1 MMMISEVLE
10 SLAVGEQLPDEAP
23 GQLGG
28 VVKRCGTLP
37 SEQVNIRKEV
47 VRTSSTL
54 K

>member
-28 VVKRCGTLP
+28 VVKRCRTLP